1 MSFPKNLFFPFEFSD
16 FLLLDFLSFKMLWFS
31 FLFFLNFYWN
41 RLALH
46 CCVIFCCTVMWTC
59 HLCLCVLV
67 TQLCPSLCDPTDCS
81 PPGSSVHGIFQPRLL
96 KCIAISSS
104 MASFWPSGY
113 QTQVS
118 CVSCIAGGFFT
129 HWAIGQ
135 ALSLQM
141 AQWNAPFPE
150 ISFFLS
156 SILVCFSCSLIKTS
170 PTAEAQ
176 GTFWFIPSLR

>member
-1 MSFPKNLFFPFEFSD
+1 MSFPKNVFFFPFEFSD
-16 FLLLDFLSFKMLWFS
+16 FLLLHFLSFKMLWFS
-31 FLFFLNFYWN
+31 FLKKFYRN

-46 CCVIFCCTVMWTC
+46 CCVIFCCTVKWTC
-59 HLCLCVLV
+59 HLCLCMLV
-67 TQLCPSLCDPTDCS
+67 TQLCPTLCDPTDCS
-81 PPGSSVHGIFQPRLL
+81 LPGSSVHGIFQPRILA
-96 KCIAISSS
+96 CVAISSS
-104 MASFWPSGY
+104 MASFWPSRY

-118 CVSCIAGGFFT
+118 CVSCTAGGFFT

-141 AQWNAPFPE
+141 PQWNAPILE
-150 ISFFLS
+150 LSFSHFSL
-156 SILVCFSCSLIKTS
+156 LVCFSSSLIKTS